1 MVNPVIFESNLL
13 KLDDLIEND
22 YTLQKALNEY
32 SAIVYKEVE
41 KLFPSY
47 LLDQLPFI
55 VSAFT
60 VTERSLIINYGAV
73 KK

>member
-22 YTLQKALNEY
+22 YTLQKASNEY

-47 LLDQLPFI
+47 LRDQLPFI